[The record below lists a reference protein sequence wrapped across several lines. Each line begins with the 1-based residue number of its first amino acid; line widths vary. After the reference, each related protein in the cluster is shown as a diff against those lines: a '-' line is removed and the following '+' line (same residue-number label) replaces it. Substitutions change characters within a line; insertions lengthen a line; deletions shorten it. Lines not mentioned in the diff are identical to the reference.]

1 MKIAYIY
8 TALTTIGGADR
19 VITEKANYFADI
31 LEYDV
36 YIITDSQGNEIPK
49 FPLSPKVHLI
59 NLNIMF
65 GQQYNHNVFVRG
77 LIYFKLMKEYKKE
90 LLKKLIT
97 IRPDFTI
104 STLGRDIDFITSIND
119 GSKKIAEA
127 HTTRRNIRNFES
139 MMKRNIIYKVVGK
152 IWRAKLEKTVKKFSS
167 LVVLTNDDALE
178 WSKVRNSIVIPNS
191 LPFYPQITSNNTTKK
206 IISVGRFE
214 IEKGHDRLIEVWSE
228 VTKKHSDWIL
238 EIYGEGTLKNDL
250 INIAKE
256 KGLSDSILFKPS
268 SPDISKEYIDSS
280 FCIMTSRYEG
290 FGMVLIE
297 AMACGLPCIA
307 YDCPSGPHNIIRDG
321 IDGFLVTDGN
331 AQQMAE
337 KICFLIEH
345 EDIRKEMG
353 QAGHSNVKKYNA
365 DEIMKKWEQLFVS
378 LK

>member
-256 KGLSDSILFKPS
+256 KGLSDYSI
-268 SPDISKEYIDSS
+268 
-280 FCIMTSRYEG
+280 
-290 FGMVLIE
+290 
-297 AMACGLPCIA
+297 
-307 YDCPSGPHNIIRDG
+307 
-321 IDGFLVTDGN
+321 
-331 AQQMAE
+331 
-337 KICFLIEH
+337 
-345 EDIRKEMG
+345 
-353 QAGHSNVKKYNA
+353 
-365 DEIMKKWEQLFVS
+365 
-378 LK
+378 